1 MPRWEPHAKQRLE
14 TAALDLYA
22 TQGYENTT
30 IAEIASHA
38 GVTSRTY
45 FRHFPDKREVLFG
58 TADELHQRLTD
69 ALTDADPLQTP
80 LHVCLDAMK
89 NCVDLF
95 HRRDHF
101 ELRRRDQVIESS
113 HELQEREAR
122 KLASMAAEMASALAA
137 RGVDL
142 GAGRLIAD
150 IAMAIFVRAS
160 RLWMSNPSTP
170 FPDAVDH
177 AAAEAQAAFPVRAT
191 EPRS

>member
-22 TQGYENTT
+22 TQGYEDTT

-58 TADELHQRLTD
+58 TADELHQRLAD
-69 ALTDADPLQTP
+69 ALTEADPHQIP
-80 LHVCLDAMK
+80 LDVCLDAMK
-89 NCVDLF
+89 SCADLF
-95 HRRDHF
+95 HRRDHVD
-101 ELRRRDQVIESS
+101 LRRRDQVIESS
-113 HELQEREAR
+113 HGLQEREAR
-122 KLASMAAEMASALAA
+122 KLGSMAAEMASALAA
-137 RGVDL
+137 L
-142 GAGRLIAD
+142 GADPGASRLIAD

-170 FPDAVDH
+170 FPDAVNQ
-177 AAAEAQAAFPVRAT
+177 AAAEAQAAFPVHVT

>member
-22 TQGYENTT
+22 TQGYEDTT

-45 FRHFPDKREVLFG
+45 FRHFADKREVLFG
-58 TADELHQRLTD
+58 TADQLHQQLAD
-69 ALTDADPLQTP
+69 ALTDADPHQTP
-80 LHVCLDAMK
+80 LAVCLDAMK
-89 NCVDLF
+89 SCADLF

-122 KLASMAAEMASALAA
+122 KLASMAAEMASALGAL
-137 RGVDL
+137 GVDP

-177 AAAEAQAAFPVRAT
+177 AAAEAQGAFPVHVT